1 MPVQYVGRGLGKIF
15 KYAPNMKKK
24 WILAEN
30 QRPRMVDGVEVTKE
44 DNRFT
49 VYRYIEDWDEDG
61 DTIYSVDEYLS
72 NIPETALKPAIKA
85 DSDGEVIQWFK
96 SHLIESQ
103 SNSLDA
109 IEAFLKEHNVPF
121 RYDGSY

>member
-1 MPVQYVGRGLGKIF
+1 MGI
-15 KYAPNMKKK
+15 K

-30 QRPRMVDGVEVTKE
+30 SRPRMIDGVEVIKE
-44 DNRFT
+44 DRLYT

-61 DTIYSVDEYLS
+61 DTIYYVNEYLK
-72 NIPETALKPAIKA
+72 NIPEMALKSAIKA
-85 DSDGEVIQWFK
+85 CSDGEVIMWFK

-109 IEAFLKEHNVPF
+109 IEAFLEEHNVPF
-121 RYDGSY
+121 RHDY